1 MKTEEITENMEL
13 DKINFFR
20 RIIVP
25 WYDSYLVCWILIL
38 WALFVILF
46 SVAGI
51 DAAMTNESFQEYVW
65 FPTMLGTLAFLLIIC
80 LLFRMIHRNLNR

>member
-1 MKTEEITENMEL
+1 MEL

-25 WYDSYLVCWILIL
+25 WYDSYPVCWILVL
-38 WALFVILF
+38 WSLFVLLF
-46 SVAGI
+46 AFAGI
-51 DAAMTNESFQEYVW
+51 DAAITNESFADYVW
-65 FPTMLGTLAFLLIIC
+65 FPTMLATLAFLLILS